1 MLVLETPFSSFSMVP
16 EKRVPDFA
24 PGVFLPFIT
33 ACVVTHKHDK
43 HSTNARVTETMYCL
57 EILRYVEDENERLA
71 RNGVFAHVGYEHRV
85 DPATGRREIVRFSSM
100 EEAAAYYDENKREYG
115 EGYPA
120 DWRMRRLNAHNT
132 WRSDWHPVTKLA
144 YAVCEDG
151 DGVALEPDESEMSE
165 ITCFDVGSGG
175 AKRARTGTG

>member
-1 MLVLETPFSSFSMVP
+1 MFVLETPFSSFSDGP

-24 PGVFLPFIT
+24 RGVFLPFT
-33 ACVVTHKHDK
+33 ACVVTHTHKHDK
-43 HSTNARVTETMYCL
+43 HSINARVTETMYCL
-57 EILRYVEDENERLA
+57 EILRYVEDENERRA

-85 DPATGRREIVRFSSM
+85 DPATGRREILRFSSM

-144 YAVCEDG
+144 YAACEDG
-151 DGVALEPDESEMSE
+151 AGVALEPDESEMSE
-165 ITCFDVGSGG
+165 ITTCRV
-175 AKRARTGTG
+175 

>member
-1 MLVLETPFSSFSMVP
+1 MVP
-16 EKRVPDFA
+16 EKRVPDFREA
-24 PGVFLPFIT
+24 FSSRSRR
-33 ACVVTHKHDK
+33 ASSHTHKHDK
-43 HSTNARVTETMYCL
+43 HSTKARVTETMYCL
-57 EILRYVEDENERLA
+57 EILRYVEDENERRA

-85 DPATGRREIVRFSSM
+85 DPATGRREILRFSSM

-120 DWRMRRLNAHNT
+120 DRRMRTLNEHNT

-165 ITCFDVGSGG
+165 MSCFGVTCSDVGSGG